1 MDAVIIKE
9 IKDYGSSIDELLE
22 ELDFGGR
29 LDDIDKIIIKPNL
42 LQDSPPP
49 CTTDVNCVEAIVR
62 YIKNRSSDIS
72 VIILEGS
79 GGCDTSKAFK
89 TLGYEVLADNFDI
102 TLMDVDHGP
111 LVKIENKNALVYK
124 EIYLPEILFDAYLI
138 SVPVLKDHLITTVTL
153 GLKNMIGL
161 LHKKHYGNYWSYNRS
176 DVHRVGV
183 DAAIADLNDYISI
196 DLNIIDGKL
205 GQEGSHLSG
214 GRVCLPAKNV
224 IIGGYDVLEVD
235 KAGAGILGH
244 DWKDVEH
251 LKMIDEK
258 QNG

>member
-1 MDAVIIKE
+1 MDTVIIKE
-9 IKDYGSSIDELLE
+9 IKEYNSSVNGLLE

-29 LDDIDKIIIKPNL
+29 LDDISRIVIKPNL

-49 CTTDVNCVEAIVR
+49 CTTDVECVEAVIK
-62 YIKNRSSDIS
+62 YIKTRNNSIPTT
-72 VIILEGS
+72 ILEGS
-79 GGCDTSKAFK
+79 GGCETSKAFK
-89 TLGYEVLADNFDI
+89 TLGYEELAENYGI
-102 TLMDVDHGP
+102 TLMDVDQSP
-111 LVKIENKNALVYK
+111 LVKLENKNARVYK
-124 EIYLPEILFDAYLI
+124 EIYLPEIIFDSYLI
-138 SVPVLKDHLITTVTL
+138 SIPVLKDHSMTTVTL

-183 DAAIADLNDYISI
+183 DEAIADLNDYIDI
-196 DLNIIDGKL
+196 DLTIIDGRL

-214 GRVCLPAKNV
+214 GRVCLPVKSV
-224 IIGGYDVLEVD
+224 VIGGYDVLEVD

-244 DWKDVEH
+244 DWENVRH

-258 QNG
+258 QG